1 MGRVT
6 TQNPTTTP
14 LAGDTADARRPDD
27 PAPRWS
33 SYVAIGDSFTEGLW
47 DPYPGE
53 EDHQRGWADLLA
65 QHLATRRVAAGE
77 EPLRYANLAIR
88 GRKLRSILTEQVPAA
103 LELRP
108 DLVSVIGGGNDILRP
123 NADVDRLARNLEH
136 AVSRLRGAGI
146 DVLMATGFDAS
157 QSPLVGLTRPRVGVY
172 NAHIW
177 SIARR
182 QGAYVLDLWGM
193 RALHDWRVWS
203 DDRIHL
209 TPAGHARVA
218 QAALVA
224 LGQAPDDAAW
234 DDPLAPLPPAP
245 ALDRARQN
253 AQWVRTH
260 VVPWAQRRLRG
271 TSSGDGRLPKAPELL
286 PVPLAEDPSGLPADK
301 SGSR

>member
-27 PAPRWS
+27 PAPRWT

-65 QHLATRRVAAGE
+65 QHLATRRVAAGK

-193 RALHDWRVWS
+193 RALQDWRVWS
-203 DDRIHL
+203 EDRIHL

-260 VVPWAQRRLRG
+260 VVPWAQRRRRA

-286 PVPLAEDPSGLPADK
+286 PVPLAD
-301 SGSR
+301 R

>member
-1 MGRVT
+1 MT
-6 TQNPTTTP
+6 TQKPTTTP
-14 LAGDTADARRPDD
+14 LAGDTSDVRRPDD
-27 PAPRWS
+27 APPRWT
-33 SYVAIGDSFTEGLW
+33 SYAAIGDSFTEGLW

-53 EDHQRGWADLLA
+53 DDHQRGWADLLA
-65 QHLATRRVAAGE
+65 QHLAARRVAAGE

-103 LELRP
+103 LELKP

-136 AVSRLRGAGI
+136 AVARLRGAGI

-157 QSPLVGLTRPRVGVY
+157 SSPLVGLTRPRVGVY

-193 RALHDWRVWS
+193 RALQDWRVWS
-203 DDRIHL
+203 EDRIHL
-209 TPAGHARVA
+209 TPEGHRRVA
-218 QAALVA
+218 QAALVG

-234 DDPLAPLPPAP
+234 DDPLAPLPPLP

-260 VVPWAQRRLRG
+260 VVPWAQRRIRG

-286 PVPLAEDPSGLPADK
+286 PVPLAQD
-301 SGSR
+301 

>member
-1 MGRVT
+1 MT

-14 LAGDTADARRPDD
+14 LAGDASDARRPDD
-27 PAPRWS
+27 APPRWT

-53 EDHQRGWADLLA
+53 DDHQRGWADLLA
-65 QHLATRRVAAGE
+65 QHLAVRRVEAGE
-77 EPLRYANLAIR
+77 DPLRYANLAIR

-103 LELRP
+103 LALKP

-136 AVSRLRGAGI
+136 AVARLCGAGI
-146 DVLMATGFDAS
+146 DVLLATGFDAS
-157 QSPLVGLTRPRVGVY
+157 QSPLVGLTRSRVGVY

-193 RALHDWRVWS
+193 RALQDWRVWS
-203 DDRIHL
+203 EDRIHL
-209 TPAGHARVA
+209 TPEGHRRVA
-218 QAALVA
+218 QAALVG
-224 LGQAPDDAAW
+224 LGQSPDDAAW
-234 DDPLAPLPPAP
+234 DDPLAPLPPLP

-260 VVPWAQRRLRG
+260 VVPWAQRRIRG
-271 TSSGDGRLPKAPELL
+271 TSSGDGRIPKAPELL
-286 PVPLAEDPSGLPADK
+286 PVPLAD
-301 SGSR
+301 R

>member
-14 LAGDTADARRPDD
+14 SAGDTADARRPDD
-27 PAPRWS
+27 PAPRWT
-33 SYVAIGDSFTEGLW
+33 SYVAIGDSFTEGSW

-65 QHLATRRVAAGE
+65 QHLATRRVAAGK
-77 EPLRYANLAIR
+77 EPSRYANLAIR
-88 GRKLRSILTEQVPAA
+88 GRKSRSILTEQVPAA

-108 DLVSVIGGGNDILRP
+108 DLVSVIGGGNDISRP

-136 AVSRLRGAGI
+136 AVSRSRGAGI

-182 QGAYVLDLWGM
+182 QGAYVSDSWGM
-193 RALHDWRVWS
+193 RALQDWRVWS
-203 DDRIHL
+203 EDRIHS

-234 DDPLAPLPPAP
+234 DDPSAPLPPAP

-260 VVPWAQRRLRG
+260 VVPWAQRRSRG
-271 TSSGDGRLPKAPELL
+271 TSSGDGRLPKAPELS
-286 PVPLAEDPSGLPADK
+286 PVPLAD
-301 SGSR
+301 R

>member
-27 PAPRWS
+27 PAPRWT

-65 QHLATRRVAAGE
+65 QHLATRRVAAGK

-193 RALHDWRVWS
+193 RALQDWRVWS
-203 DDRIHL
+203 EDRIHL

-224 LGQAPDDAAW
+224 LGQAPDDAAG

-286 PVPLAEDPSGLPADK
+286 PVPLAD
-301 SGSR
+301 R

>member
-14 LAGDTADARRPDD
+14 LAGDTTDARRPDD

-193 RALHDWRVWS
+193 RALQDWRVWS
-203 DDRIHL
+203 EDRIHL

-286 PVPLAEDPSGLPADK
+286 PVPLAD
-301 SGSR
+301 R

>member
-27 PAPRWS
+27 PAPRWT

-65 QHLATRRVAAGE
+65 QHLATRRVAAGK

-193 RALHDWRVWS
+193 RALQDWRVWS
-203 DDRIHL
+203 EDRIHL
-209 TPAGHARVA
+209 TPAGHARAA
-218 QAALVA
+218 QAAIGA

-245 ALDRARQN
+245 ALDRARRL
-253 AQWVRTH
+253 APRGRRPVA
-260 VVPWAQRRLRG
+260 PWPQRRR
-271 TSSGDGRLPKAPELL
+271 
-286 PVPLAEDPSGLPADK
+286 
-301 SGSR
+301 

>member
-27 PAPRWS
+27 APPRWT

-53 EDHQRGWADLLA
+53 PDHQRGWADLLA
-65 QHLATRRVAAGE
+65 QHLAARRVEAGE

-103 LELRP
+103 LALQP
-108 DLVSVIGGGNDILRP
+108 DLVSLVGGGNDILRP

-136 AVSRLRGAGI
+136 AVVRLRASGA
-146 DVLMATGFDAS
+146 DVLLATGFDAS
-157 QSPLVGLTRPRVGVY
+157 QSPLVSLTRPRVGVY

-177 SIARR
+177 AIARR
-182 QGAYVLDLWGM
+182 HGAYVLDLWGM
-193 RALHDWRVWS
+193 RALQDWRVWS

-209 TPAGHARVA
+209 TPEGHRRVA
-218 QAALVA
+218 QGALVG
-224 LGQAPDDAAW
+224 LGQMPDDAAW
-234 DDPLAPLPPAP
+234 DDPLAPLPPTP
-245 ALDRARQN
+245 AIDRARQN

-286 PVPLAEDPSGLPADK
+286 PVPLAQD
-301 SGSR
+301 

>member
-14 LAGDTADARRPDD
+14 LAGDTTDARRPDD

-203 DDRIHL
+203 EDRIHL

-286 PVPLAEDPSGLPADK
+286 PVPLAD
-301 SGSR
+301 R

>member
-14 LAGDTADARRPDD
+14 LAGDTADARRADD
-27 PAPRWS
+27 PAPRWT

-286 PVPLAEDPSGLPADK
+286 PVPLAD
-301 SGSR
+301 R

>member
-27 PAPRWS
+27 PAPRWT

-123 NADVDRLARNLEH
+123 NSDVDRLARNLEH

-193 RALHDWRVWS
+193 RALQDWRVWS
-203 DDRIHL
+203 EDRIHL

-286 PVPLAEDPSGLPADK
+286 PVPLAD
-301 SGSR
+301 R

>member
-27 PAPRWS
+27 PAPRWT

-65 QHLATRRVAAGE
+65 QHLAARRVAAGE
-77 EPLRYANLAIR
+77 DPLRYANLAIR

-193 RALHDWRVWS
+193 RALQDWRVWS
-203 DDRIHL
+203 EDRIHL

-286 PVPLAEDPSGLPADK
+286 PVPLAD
-301 SGSR
+301 R

>member
-1 MGRVT
+1 MGQVT

-27 PAPRWS
+27 PAPRWT

-77 EPLRYANLAIR
+77 DPLRYANLAIR

-193 RALHDWRVWS
+193 RALQDWRVWS
-203 DDRIHL
+203 EDRIHL

-286 PVPLAEDPSGLPADK
+286 PVPLAD
-301 SGSR
+301 R

>member
-1 MGRVT
+1 M
-6 TQNPTTTP
+6 
-14 LAGDTADARRPDD
+14 AGDTADARRPDD
-27 PAPRWS
+27 PAPRWT

-77 EPLRYANLAIR
+77 APLRYANLAIR

-193 RALHDWRVWS
+193 RALQDWRVWS
-203 DDRIHL
+203 EDRIHL

-286 PVPLAEDPSGLPADK
+286 PVPLAD
-301 SGSR
+301 R

>member
-27 PAPRWS
+27 PAPRWT

-77 EPLRYANLAIR
+77 KPLRYANLAIR

-203 DDRIHL
+203 EDRIHL

-286 PVPLAEDPSGLPADK
+286 PVPLAD
-301 SGSR
+301 R

>member
-27 PAPRWS
+27 PAPRWT

-65 QHLATRRVAAGE
+65 QHLATRRVAAGK

-193 RALHDWRVWS
+193 PALQDWRVWS
-203 DDRIHL
+203 EDRIHL

-286 PVPLAEDPSGLPADK
+286 PVPLAD
-301 SGSR
+301 R